1 MIKKVKNTVPWSIVE
16 LDLFNYATRT
26 YFENSKDVDTSDF
39 AKNID
44 LANLKYYVDK
54 LNIDRWKNVPS
65 GLR

>member
-26 YFENSKDVDTSDF
+26 YFENAKGVDTSDF
-39 AKNID
+39 AKIID

-54 LNIDRWKNVPS
+54 LNIDR
-65 GLR
+65 